1 MDQYKNRDG
10 VIISAEL
17 LPADAEEHAGF
28 WHTADANGV
37 EGHASDEA
45 FQRNFSLVE
54 EPAQETPP
62 APPARGKK

>member
-1 MDQYKNRDG
+1 MAKYQNRDG
-10 VIISAEL
+10 VVVDAEL
-17 LPADAEEHAGF
+17 VEDGEHAGL
-28 WHTADANGV
+28 WHITDKDGV

-62 APPARGKK
+62 VPPARGKK